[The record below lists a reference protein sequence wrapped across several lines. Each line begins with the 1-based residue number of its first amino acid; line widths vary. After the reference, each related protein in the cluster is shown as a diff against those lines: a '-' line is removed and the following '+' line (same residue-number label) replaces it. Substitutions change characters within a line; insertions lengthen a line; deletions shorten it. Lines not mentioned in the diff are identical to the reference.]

1 VKSDIFVTLFS
12 PVVDG
17 VIEGISS
24 VLFTSLFFEGVI
36 EYEMIS
42 VTTVDSDIFDVS
54 ATRVVLNCV
63 EIVDLFELLNVSV
76 VALSATCDELVISKD
91 VSFGPSVVDLYSVEI
106 KLAGGDETILFSV
119 GILSC
124 VVVEIVGDDE
134 VKMTGTVKF
143 SVVEFEDVWLFIV
156 ETLYSLM
163 VDVTATSVEAKGST
177 SLVIVAVSV
186 DSLFDL
192 VPLSD

>member
-1 VKSDIFVTLFS
+1 
-12 PVVDG
+12 VDG

-42 VTTVDSDIFDVS
+42 VTTVDSDIFSVS

-63 EIVDLFELLNVSV
+63 EIVGLFELLNVLV

-91 VSFGPSVVDLYSVEI
+91 VSFGCSMIELYSVEI

-119 GILSC
+119 EMLS
-124 VVVEIVGDDE
+124 
-134 VKMTGTVKF
+134 
-143 SVVEFEDVWLFIV
+143 
-156 ETLYSLM
+156 
-163 VDVTATSVEAKGST
+163 
-177 SLVIVAVSV
+177 
-186 DSLFDL
+186 
-192 VPLSD
+192 

>member
-1 VKSDIFVTLFS
+1 
-12 PVVDG
+12 
-17 VIEGISS
+17 
-24 VLFTSLFFEGVI
+24 
-36 EYEMIS
+36 
-42 VTTVDSDIFDVS
+42 
-54 ATRVVLNCV
+54 
-63 EIVDLFELLNVSV
+63 
-76 VALSATCDELVISKD
+76 
-91 VSFGPSVVDLYSVEI
+91 VVDLYSVEI